1 MIGMIAAAVMAT
13 APTLSEVTV
22 YNQGMGLIKETR
34 TIPLR
39 AGRQNVA
46 VEDVASMIDPSSVS
60 VQSISEKGSFRVLE
74 QNYQYDLISPTAILN
89 KSLGQRVRFVRTIAG
104 QRDVLEGVLIS
115 APTTVI
121 GTPDGGSQQ
130 TYNGMV
136 IRTDDGRIVLSP
148 TGEIEVKSV
157 PPGLISKPTLVWDL
171 EAEKAGDNTIE
182 LSYITNGI
190 SWSSDYVLTLDGLGK
205 AAIQGWVTINNQC
218 GATFE
223 NAKLKLL
230 AGDVNRPPTGLGG
243 GVRAARDMS
252 AMRAAKEMNFEEEG
266 LFEYHLYTLQRPAT
280 VRNRE
285 TKQISLLEAPSIG
298 VQKRMIVDSML
309 SFGRY
314 FPGEGEIGTGDVKPQ
329 VRIEFLNSKE
339 NELGIPLPKGR
350 VRIYQRDASGS
361 VQLLG
366 EDNID
371 HTPRDE
377 RVSLV
382 VGRAFDVV
390 AKRLRTNF
398 SRISDR
404 AVQETFEIELRNR
417 KDTAETVE
425 VIERHYGDWRVLNK
439 NADFTK
445 TSAESMLFKVNL
457 KPNEVRKITYTVETK
472 W

>member
-1 MIGMIAAAVMAT
+1 
-13 APTLSEVTV
+13 
-22 YNQGMGLIKETR
+22 
-34 TIPLR
+34 
-39 AGRQNVA
+39 
-46 VEDVASMIDPSSVS
+46 
-60 VQSISEKGSFRVLE
+60 
-74 QNYQYDLISPTAILN
+74 
-89 KSLGQRVRFVRTIAG
+89 
-104 QRDVLEGVLIS
+104 
-115 APTTVI
+115 
-121 GTPDGGSQQ
+121 
-130 TYNGMV
+130 
-136 IRTDDGRIVLSP
+136 
-148 TGEIEVKSV
+148 
-157 PPGLISKPTLVWDL
+157 
-171 EAEKAGDNTIE
+171 
-182 LSYITNGI
+182 
-190 SWSSDYVLTLDGLGK
+190 
-205 AAIQGWVTINNQC
+205 
-218 GATFE
+218 
-223 NAKLKLL
+223 
-230 AGDVNRPPTGLGG
+230 
-243 GVRAARDMS
+243 
-252 AMRAAKEMNFEEEG
+252 MRAAKEMNFEEEG